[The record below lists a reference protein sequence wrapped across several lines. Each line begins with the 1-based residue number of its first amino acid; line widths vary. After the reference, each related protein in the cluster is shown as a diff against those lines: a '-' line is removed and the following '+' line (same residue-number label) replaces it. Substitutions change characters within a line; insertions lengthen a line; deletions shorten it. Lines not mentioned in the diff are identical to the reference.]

1 MQAAQKAV
9 VSLVKK
15 EKKRVLLVTL
25 GSDGEL
31 YVQGDSA
38 SFDNLF
44 ENNST
49 KEALMKILSE
59 EKDSSE
65 TAYNFG
71 ENMNYKETDNYYF
84 PKMFA
89 KIGGK
94 HWKGGEVLKTLG
106 QYFAVMGF
114 GLNAV
119 KTYGK
124 EEDKPAWWPRK
135 PKWKYFRSPSKAS
148 KEEATTLI
156 KCMLEYYNIDPNV
169 HYVAYPKEEDGRDDS
184 SSSSSDDEEG
194 RDDESL

>member
-84 PKMFA
+84 PKMFV

-94 HWKGGEVLKTLG
+94 H
-106 QYFAVMGF
+106 
-114 GLNAV
+114 
-119 KTYGK
+119 
-124 EEDKPAWWPRK
+124 
-135 PKWKYFRSPSKAS
+135 
-148 KEEATTLI
+148 
-156 KCMLEYYNIDPNV
+156 
-169 HYVAYPKEEDGRDDS
+169 
-184 SSSSSDDEEG
+184 
-194 RDDESL
+194 